1 VAPTAGDPL
10 AISGRKKTKTV
21 IGIVTECIEK
31 CSWVLR
37 EHGPLPIHPVPI
49 PGTGFGFTSVLPE
62 ADASCSQVVGCE
74 PPILLPPHQG
84 VSLPRSSLGGPAPCV
99 IPGIS

>member
-37 EHGPLPIHPVPI
+37 EHGPLPGLRLCPTIGWLHGEVVTLVHPVLCHPY
-49 PGTGFGFTSVLPE
+49 F
-62 ADASCSQVVGCE
+62 
-74 PPILLPPHQG
+74 
-84 VSLPRSSLGGPAPCV
+84 
-99 IPGIS
+99 